1 MIAYFNGQ
9 YLSKDQVQ
17 ISPDD
22 RGFLFADGAYEV
34 IRCYEGKLFQADAHI
49 RRLARSIGEL
59 RIDYSAIGSLQ
70 QVAEELIRQ
79 NRLTSGQAIVYL
91 QITRGAAP
99 RTHRFPPRSV
109 PATVYAYA
117 APFQPHQNE
126 LDNGTRIILVSDTR
140 WSRCDIK
147 SISLL
152 PNILA
157 HQQAVENGAT
167 EAIFVRDGAITEGAH
182 TNVCAVV
189 DGTLITAPKSNYIL
203 AGITREIVLALCRE
217 LGIPVQEFPMLE
229 SELKAA
235 AEVMLVGTTVEITPV
250 VQVNDWTVGKGQ
262 PGPITRRL
270 QQAFYDF
277 IRQSQ

>member
-1 MIAYFNGQ
+1 MIAYINGQ
-9 YLSKDQVQ
+9 YLPKDEIR

-22 RGFLFADGAYEV
+22 RGFLFADGAYDV
-34 IRCYEGKLFQADAHI
+34 IRCYEGKLFQAEAHI
-49 RRLARSIGEL
+49 RRLARSISEL
-59 RIDYSAIGSLQ
+59 RIECSAIDTLQ
-70 QVAEELIRQ
+70 QVAEELIQQ
-79 NRLTSGQAIVYL
+79 NHLTSGQAIVYF

-99 RTHRFPPRSV
+99 RTHRFPSPPV
-109 PATVYAYA
+109 PATVYAFA
-117 APFQPHQNE
+117 ARFQPHQKE

-140 WSRCDIK
+140 WARCDIK

-157 HQQAVENGAT
+157 HQQAIDGGAT
-167 EAIFVRDGAITEGAH
+167 EAVFVRDGAITEGAH

-203 AGITREIVLALCRE
+203 AGITREIVLDLCRQ
-217 LGIPVQEFPMLE
+217 LGIPVLEFPILD
-229 SELKAA
+229 SQLKAA

-250 VQVNDWTVGKGQ
+250 VQVDHWPVANGQ

-270 QQAFYDF
+270 QQAFYEL
-277 IRQSQ
+277 IQQSH